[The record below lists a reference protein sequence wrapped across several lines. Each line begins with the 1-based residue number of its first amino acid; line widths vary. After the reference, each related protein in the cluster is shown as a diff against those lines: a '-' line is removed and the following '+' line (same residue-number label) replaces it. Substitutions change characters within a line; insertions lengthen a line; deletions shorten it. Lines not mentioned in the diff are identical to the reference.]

1 VTHAAMLARATTTLD
16 HAGNGLTHQA
26 AALTAIAWGVCAWG
40 RVAGAGGGVK
50 RRQYTITIQ
59 RELGALWGWCVYDF
73 NARTLLEFGST
84 HTRWGAKRAARRYLR
99 TIGGEE

>member
-1 VTHAAMLARATTTLD
+1 
-16 HAGNGLTHQA
+16 
-26 AALTAIAWGVCAWG
+26 
-40 RVAGAGGGVK
+40 VK

-59 RELGALWGWCVYDF
+59 RELGALWGWYVYDF